1 MPADT
6 PSAPVEYELDGH
18 VGIVRLNR
26 PDNGNAYNA
35 AMGDALDRSLREAD
49 ADDEVRVIV
58 LTGAG
63 KAFCVGLDLS
73 AGEQTFGG
81 GGPLERDT
89 TDGGSEGDSDGE
101 GGGGFIAPF
110 RLRKP
115 VIAAINGHAVGV
127 GITMAMQ
134 CDIRI
139 AAEDAKLGFVFVR
152 RGIVAEAYGHWT
164 VPRVIGLARTAELFF
179 TGRTFSGREGAE
191 LGVVNRAL
199 PADEVLP
206 AALELAREIA
216 REASP
221 AALAL
226 SKELLWA
233 SAAMSPGEVFAAEA
247 ARVRWL
253 GAGPDAAEGVR
264 SFLERREPNWSV
276 SVSRDLPEHLRIAG
290 DA

>member
-1 MPADT
+1 MSADT
-6 PSAPVEYELDGH
+6 PSAPVEYELDDH
-18 VGIVRLNR
+18 VAIIRLNR
-26 PDNGNAYNA
+26 PESGNAYNA
-35 AMGDALDRSLREAD
+35 AMGDALDRALREAD
-49 ADDEVRVIV
+49 ADDDARVIV

-63 KAFCVGLDLS
+63 RAFCVGLDLS
-73 AGEQTFGG
+73 AGAETFGG
-81 GGPLERDT
+81 AGPLESGNAESR
-89 TDGGSEGDSDGE
+89 
-101 GGGGFIAPF
+101 GGFVAPF
-110 RLRKP
+110 TLRKP

-164 VPRVIGLARTAELFF
+164 VPRTIGLARTAELFF

-191 LGVVNRAL
+191 LGVVNRAV
-199 PADEVLP
+199 PTDEVLP
-206 AALELAREIA
+206 TALELAREIA

-233 SAAMSPGEVFAAEA
+233 SAAMSPAEVFAAEA

-264 SFLERREPNWSV
+264 SFLERRPPNWSV
-276 SVSRDLPEHLRIAG
+276 SVSRDLPEDLRIAG
-290 DA
+290 DG